1 MKQPAKNKKKEY
13 HTFFIKK
20 KLFFAYKLLS
30 SDSLKNLISS
40 DNTPEQ
46 TNSNQNASSPLK
58 YENGASREKLQNE
71 TKLEALATDKPTLK
85 EKPVL
90 VDRKMSNEYKM
101 VSGQE
106 KKKGICFVATDQWN
120 WRQRKKHKM
129 RKQNLQNLNK
139 KDKKKYYSL
148 LYSLK
153 IKLKYSFALL
163 KLS

>member
-1 MKQPAKNKKKEY
+1 M
-13 HTFFIKK
+13 
-20 KLFFAYKLLS
+20 FFAYKLLS

-101 VSGQE
+101 VSGQD
-106 KKKGICFVATDQWN
+106 KTNGIGD
-120 WRQRKKHKM
+120 RE
-129 RKQNLQNLNK
+129 NK
-139 KDKKKYYSL
+139 T
-148 LYSLK
+148 
-153 IKLKYSFALL
+153 
-163 KLS
+163 

>member
-1 MKQPAKNKKKEY
+1 MKKK
-13 HTFFIKK
+13 KK
-20 KLFFAYKLLS
+20 
-30 SDSLKNLISS
+30 N
-40 DNTPEQ
+40 
-46 TNSNQNASSPLK
+46 
-58 YENGASREKLQNE
+58 
-71 TKLEALATDKPTLK
+71 LEALATDKPTLK

-148 LYSLK
+148 LYILK
-153 IKLKYSFALL
+153 IRIFPIKKI
-163 KLS
+163 